1 MHPSGAKRNSE
12 DHATFSKAGPYL
24 SNPETTNKPSV
35 IPKIYKLNKSSIS
48 DGPKSNKETPKK
60 GEVRSTA
67 GTIPIRVLIKAVA
80 VRAVII
86 SLTLRGAINRL
97 VKFLLQISSR
107 NNILKLM
114 LDLNKKS

>member
-12 DHATFSKAGPYL
+12 DQATFSKAGPYL
-24 SNPETTNKPSV
+24 SRPETTSKPSV
-35 IPKIYKLNKSSIS
+35 IPNAYKLNKSRNNE
-48 DGPKSNKETPKK
+48 GPKFNKETPKK
-60 GEVRSTA
+60 GEANSIA
-67 GTIPIRVLIKAVA
+67 GTIPINVLIKAVA
-80 VRAVII
+80 VSAVMI
-86 SLTLRGAINRL
+86 SLTLSGAINKF